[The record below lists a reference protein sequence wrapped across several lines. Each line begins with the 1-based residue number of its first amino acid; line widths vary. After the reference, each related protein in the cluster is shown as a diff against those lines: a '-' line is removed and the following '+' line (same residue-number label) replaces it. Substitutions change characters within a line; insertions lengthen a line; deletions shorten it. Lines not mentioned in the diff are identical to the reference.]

1 LPFGAPRRLPV
12 VDPSFAA
19 PNPMSTPDH
28 EFAVLFAD
36 IAGSTSLYE
45 RIGNA
50 AALAAISRCL
60 DLATASAQ
68 GCGGRLVKTIGDE
81 ALLLF
86 PTADAAAAAAAETQ
100 RRMTEGAGG
109 NDLNLGFRI
118 GFHYGAAIE
127 TTGDVFG
134 DAVNVA
140 ARMVGLAKRGQV
152 ILSQPTAQRLSPGL
166 ARQVRELDV
175 LTVKGKEQDIG
186 ICELI
191 WQDSSADLTAMAA
204 RPAARAIRLELR
216 HGSRALE
223 LGAGA
228 SVLSLGRDAQN
239 DVVIADRLASRQ
251 HARIERRRDK
261 FVLVDQ
267 SSNGTYVA
275 IDGEPEVLLRR
286 EEMILR
292 GRGRISFGHTHDPAV
307 GESLA
312 FACIDATTS

>member
-1 LPFGAPRRLPV
+1 
-12 VDPSFAA
+12 
-19 PNPMSTPDH
+19 MSSAVQAM
-28 EFAVLFAD
+28 AVLFAD

-45 RIGNA
+45 RIGNT

-68 GCGGRLVKTIGDE
+68 GCDGRLVKTIGDE

-100 RRMTEGAGG
+100 RRMTETAGG

-127 TTGDVFG
+127 TAGDVFG

-152 ILSQPTAQRLSPGL
+152 ILSLSTAPRLSAGL
-166 ARQVRELDV
+166 AVQVRELDV

-186 ICELI
+186 ICELL
-191 WQDSSADLTAMAA
+191 WQDSSADLTAMTA
-204 RPAARAIRLELR
+204 RPVSRAARLELR
-216 HGSRALE
+216 HGARTVE
-223 LGAGA
+223 LGAGPA
-228 SVLSLGRDAQN
+228 LSLGRDAQN
-239 DVVIADRLASRQ
+239 DVVIDDRLASRQ

-267 SSNGTYVA
+267 SSNGTYVTVE
-275 IDGEPEVLLRR
+275 GEPEILLRR

-292 GRGRISFGHTHDPAV
+292 GRGRISFGHVHDPAL
-307 GESLA
+307 GEALA

>member
-1 LPFGAPRRLPV
+1 M
-12 VDPSFAA
+12 
-19 PNPMSTPDH
+19 NTPDH
-28 EFAVLFAD
+28 DLAVLFAD

-45 RIGNA
+45 RIGNT

-100 RRMTEGAGG
+100 RRMTETAGG

-127 TTGDVFG
+127 TAGDVFG

-140 ARMVGLAKRGQV
+140 ARMVGLAKRSQV
-152 ILSQPTAQRLSPGL
+152 ILSLSTARRLSPGL
-166 ARQVRELDV
+166 AGQVRELDV
-175 LTVKGKEQDIG
+175 LTVKGKEEDIG
-186 ICELI
+186 ICELL

-204 RPAARAIRLELR
+204 RPVARAVRLELR
-216 HGSRALE
+216 HGGRTVE

-228 SVLSLGRDAQN
+228 PALSLGRDAQN
-239 DVVIADRLASRQ
+239 DVVIDDRMASRQ

-267 SSNGTYVA
+267 SSNGTYVTVE
-275 IDGEPEVLLRR
+275 GEPEILLRR

-292 GRGRISFGHTHDPAV
+292 GRGRISFGHVHDPAL
-307 GESLA
+307 GEALA